1 MRELHHAPAV
11 TPPFFSRR
19 RAASALLSLLT
30 LPLSGAA
37 WAGSP
42 LKIEGLTFPGEVQ
55 VANTTL
61 HLNGVGVRQVAWLKG
76 YACALYLTKQTTSQ
90 TQALAMPGPKRVQMR
105 LLIDAPSEEFAKA
118 FMRGVTRNAA
128 PEQLPA
134 MQERMKTFDNA
145 VRAIG
150 KMRKGDVV
158 DLDWVPGVGLVA
170 LVNNKPIGSPIPG
183 EELYLALMKIYIGDK
198 PTDIVMKAGLLSTP
212 KK

>member
-1 MRELHHAPAV
+1 MRESQLSTTV
-11 TPPFFSRR
+11 PPPSLSRR
-19 RAASALLSLLT
+19 HAVSAWLSLLT
-30 LPLSGAA
+30 LPLAGAA

-105 LLIDAPSEEFAKA
+105 LLVDAPSEEFAKA

-134 MQERMKTFDNA
+134 MQERMKAFDTA
-145 VRAIG
+145 VRAVG
-150 KMRKGDVV
+150 KMRKGDMV
-158 DLDWVPGVGLVA
+158 DLDWLPGVGLVA

-183 EELYLALMKIYIGDK
+183 DELYLALMKIYIGDK
-198 PTDIVMKAGLLSTP
+198 PTDNVMKAGLLGAP

>member
-1 MRELHHAPAV
+1 MRDLHHP
-11 TPPFFSRR
+11 TPTPQPVISRR
-19 RAASALLSLLT
+19 HATLALLSI
-30 LPLSGAA
+30 PLMGSAR
-37 WAGSP
+37 AGSP

-90 TQALAMPGPKRVQMR
+90 AQALAMPGPKRVHMR

-118 FMRGVTRNAA
+118 FMRGVSRNAA

-134 MQERMKTFDNA
+134 MQERMNAFDAA
-145 VRAIG
+145 VRAVG

-158 DLDWVPGVGLVA
+158 DLDWRPGVGLVA
-170 LVNNKPIGSPIPG
+170 QVNTKPIGSPLPG
-183 EELYLALMKIYIGDK
+183 EELYLALLKIYIGDK
-198 PTDIVMKAGLLSTP
+198 PTDVAMKAGLLGLP